1 MESKTQYFVF
11 SIDKQQYAIA
21 VSAVEK
27 VIRAVELN
35 SIPQADDS
43 LCGLVNVKGEI
54 IPVMNIRKMLHLP
67 ERNMDINDRIVIA
80 RTSARKI
87 AFIVDKLEGVVEF
100 PPDRGD
106 KAQQIIPEMAHCFEG
121 VERFNGNTVFVYN
134 IDKLFSNQNMKG
146 LDLNAEHGP
155 THGP

>member
-1 MESKTQYFVF
+1 
-11 SIDKQQYAIA
+11 
-21 VSAVEK
+21 
-27 VIRAVELN
+27 
-35 SIPQADDS
+35 
-43 LCGLVNVKGEI
+43 
-54 IPVMNIRKMLHLP
+54 
-67 ERNMDINDRIVIA
+67 MDINDRIVFA

-121 VERFNGNTVFVYN
+121 VEGFNGTTVFIYN
-134 IDKLFSNQNMKG
+134 IDKLFSDQNMKG
-146 LDLNAEHGP
+146 FDLNAEHGP